1 MNIVMIEPLGVSKE
15 KIDELAKKV
24 VSYGHEFVYYDTRT
38 EDTEELIERAANADI
53 VMLANLPFRK
63 EVIENCPKLKMI
75 SVAFTGVDHVD
86 MAVCREKGITV
97 CNAAGYSTNAVAE
110 LVYGLAISVIRNI
123 VPCDNATRT
132 EKTKNGLVG
141 TELFN
146 KKFGIVGTG
155 AIGLKVAEIAKAF
168 GCEVLAYS
176 RSQKSEAIEK
186 GVKYVELD
194 TLLRES
200 DIVSL
205 HVPLNESTKNLID
218 EKKIA
223 LLKSSAILINTAR
236 GPVVDN
242 TALAKALNEGKIAG
256 AGIDVFETEPPI
268 ASIHSLVH
276 AKNTVLTPHVAFAT
290 NEALYIR
297 AQIVFDNIDKW
308 LQGTPQNLMN

>member
-1 MNIVMIEPLGVSKE
+1 MIEPLGVSKE
-15 KIDELAKKV
+15 KISKLAEKV
-24 VSYGHEFVYYDTRT
+24 ISDGNEFVYYDTRT
-38 EDTEELIERAANADI
+38 EDTNELIERGKDADI
-53 VMLANLPFRK
+53 IMLANLPFRK

-86 MAVCREKGITV
+86 MNVCRKKGITV

-110 LVYGLAISVIRNI
+110 LVFGLAISVIRNI
-123 VPCDNATRT
+123 IQCDNAART
-132 EKTKNGLVG
+132 EKTKNCLVG

-146 KKFGIVGTG
+146 KKFGVIGTG

-194 TLLRES
+194 TLLKES

-218 EKKIA
+218 EKKINI
-223 LLKSSAILINTAR
+223 LKSSAILINTAR
-236 GPVVDN
+236 GPIVDN
-242 TALAKALNEGKIAG
+242 EALAKALNEGKIAG
-256 AGIDVFETEPPI
+256 AGIDVFENEPPI
-268 ASIHSLVH
+268 SSTYPLVN

-297 AQIVFDNIDKW
+297 AQIVFDNIVKW
-308 LQGTPQNLMN
+308 FKGTPQNLVK

>member
-15 KIDELAKKV
+15 KINGLAEKL
-24 VSYGHEFVYYDTRT
+24 VSNGHKFVYYDTRT
-38 EDTEELIERAANADI
+38 QDTKELIKRAKDADI

-63 EVIENCPKLKMI
+63 EVIEKCPNLKMI

-86 MAVCREKGITV
+86 MAVCKERGITV

-110 LVYGLAISVIRNI
+110 LAFGLAISVIRNI
-123 VPCDNATRT
+123 VPCDKATRA
-132 EKTKNGLVG
+132 ERTKDGLVG

-155 AIGLKVAEIAKAF
+155 TIGLRVAEIAKAF

-176 RSQKSEAIEK
+176 RSKKQEAIEK

-205 HVPLNESTKNLID
+205 HVPLNESTKNLIND
-218 EKKIA
+218 KKLA
-223 LLKSSAILINTAR
+223 LLKPTTVLINIAR
-236 GPVVDN
+236 GPIIDN
-242 TALAKALNEGKIAG
+242 TALAEALNEGKIAG
-256 AGIDVFETEPPI
+256 AGIDVFEDEPPI
-268 ASIHSLVH
+268 ANTHPLIH

-290 NEALYIR
+290 KEALYIR
-297 AQIVFDNIDKW
+297 AQIVFANIDKW
-308 LQGTPQNLMN
+308 LQGTSQNLVG

>member
-1 MNIVMIEPLGVSKE
+1 MNIVVIEPLGVSKE
-15 KIDELAKKV
+15 KINGLAERL
-24 VSYGHEFVYYDTRT
+24 VSNGHKFVYYDTRT
-38 EDTEELIERAANADI
+38 QDTKELIKRAKDANI

-63 EVIENCPKLKMI
+63 EVIENCPNLKMI

-86 MAVCREKGITV
+86 TAVCKERGITV

-110 LVYGLAISVIRNI
+110 LAFGLAISVIRNI
-123 VPCDNATRT
+123 VPCDNAART
-132 EKTKNGLVG
+132 EKTKDGLVG

-146 KKFGIVGTG
+146 KKFGVVGTG
-155 AIGLKVAEIAKAF
+155 AIGLRVAEIAKAF

-176 RSQKSEAIEK
+176 RSQKQEAIEK

-194 TLLRES
+194 TLLKES

-205 HVPLNESTKNLID
+205 HIPLNESTKNLID
-218 EKKIA
+218 EKKLA
-223 LLKSSAILINTAR
+223 LLKSNAILINTAR

-268 ASIHSLVH
+268 ASTHPLVH

-290 NEALYIR
+290 QEALYIR
-297 AQIVFDNIDKW
+297 AQIVFDNIYKW
-308 LQGTPQNLMN
+308 FKGTPQNLIG